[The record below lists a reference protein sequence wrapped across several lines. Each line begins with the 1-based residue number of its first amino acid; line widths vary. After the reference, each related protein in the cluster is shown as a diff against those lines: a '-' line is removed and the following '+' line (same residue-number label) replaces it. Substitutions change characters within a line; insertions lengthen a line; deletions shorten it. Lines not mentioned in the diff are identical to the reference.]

1 MYINSLMFKIKILIF
16 IFLFGYSISS
26 NAEVIKQIQINGNER
41 ISEQTII
48 NFADIKI
55 GKDVKPDELNIFLK
69 NLYETNFFEDV
80 NLTLTNNLLI
90 IDVKEL
96 PIIQEIVINGI
107 KANKT
112 KEELKDGMNLKEKNP
127 FNETLVQNDLDNIS
141 NIFKN
146 SGYYFVSVNVS
157 VEKNKNNT
165 VNLIFDIDRG
175 DQATIKKIKFI
186 GDKKYKDRKLHSI
199 ITSEENKFWKF
210 ITSAKYINQERIDLD
225 KRLLK
230 NFYLNKGFYD
240 VSINDAYTKL
250 INNKDFI
257 LTFNINAGEKY
268 NFGNLNLD
276 LPVDYDENDFEKI
289 NNLFNEIKDSQ
300 YSLNKIEE
308 ILDEIDKIALSK
320 NYEFID
326 AKVNEEKK
334 DNFINF
340 TFEINETKKTYVN
353 RINIYGNNITA
364 EEFIRNN
371 LLVDEG
377 DPFNKLLHNKSINKL
392 KSKGIFASVVSK
404 IKQNDDQSLT
414 DIDIFIDEK
423 PTGEISAGAGYG
435 TDGTTFQIGIKENNF
450 NGKGINLAANLELG
464 EDSVKGLLAYT
475 HPNFAYSDR
484 SVTTSLEATETDK
497 LKKSGYKNTINAVA
511 FSTRYEQ
518 YDDLFFSPGFTI
530 SSESLETNSSAS
542 ASLKKQEGSYF
553 DILFDYG
560 LTYDKRNQPF
570 QTTEG
575 YISNWYQNIPLS
587 TDQAAIINGYSVTG
601 YKELIDDMIIST
613 GIFTR
618 AVNSISDDDVRIS
631 SRLFA
636 PKSRLRGFESGKV
649 GPKDGKDYIG
659 GNYVATFNASSTVPY
674 VLQTMENI
682 DFKVFFDAGNVWG
695 VDYSDTVDESNKI
708 RTSTGVA
715 LELLTPVGPLTFS
728 FAEAITKASTDV
740 TETFRFQLGTTF

>member
-276 LPVDYDENDFEKI
+276 LPVDYDENDFKKI

-484 SVTTSLEATETDK
+484 SVTTSIEATETDK

>member
-1 MYINSLMFKIKILIF
+1 MFKIKILIF

-276 LPVDYDENDFEKI
+276 LPVDYDENDFKKI

-364 EEFIRNN
+364 EEFIRSN

-484 SVTTSLEATETDK
+484 SVTTSIEATETDK

>member
-112 KEELKDGMNLKEKNP
+112 KEVKDGMNLKEKNP

-276 LPVDYDENDFEKI
+276 LPVDYDENDFKKI

-340 TFEINETKKTYVN
+340 TFEINETKK
-353 RINIYGNNITA
+353 
-364 EEFIRNN
+364 
-371 LLVDEG
+371 
-377 DPFNKLLHNKSINKL
+377 
-392 KSKGIFASVVSK
+392 
-404 IKQNDDQSLT
+404 LT
-414 DIDIFIDEK
+414 
-423 PTGEISAGAGYG
+423 
-435 TDGTTFQIGIKENNF
+435 
-450 NGKGINLAANLELG
+450 
-464 EDSVKGLLAYT
+464 
-475 HPNFAYSDR
+475 
-484 SVTTSLEATETDK
+484 
-497 LKKSGYKNTINAVA
+497 
-511 FSTRYEQ
+511 
-518 YDDLFFSPGFTI
+518 
-530 SSESLETNSSAS
+530 
-542 ASLKKQEGSYF
+542 
-553 DILFDYG
+553 
-560 LTYDKRNQPF
+560 
-570 QTTEG
+570 
-575 YISNWYQNIPLS
+575 
-587 TDQAAIINGYSVTG
+587 
-601 YKELIDDMIIST
+601 
-613 GIFTR
+613 
-618 AVNSISDDDVRIS
+618 
-631 SRLFA
+631 
-636 PKSRLRGFESGKV
+636 
-649 GPKDGKDYIG
+649 
-659 GNYVATFNASSTVPY
+659 
-674 VLQTMENI
+674 
-682 DFKVFFDAGNVWG
+682 
-695 VDYSDTVDESNKI
+695 
-708 RTSTGVA
+708 
-715 LELLTPVGPLTFS
+715 
-728 FAEAITKASTDV
+728 
-740 TETFRFQLGTTF
+740 

>member
-1 MYINSLMFKIKILIF
+1 M
-16 IFLFGYSISS
+16 
-26 NAEVIKQIQINGNER
+26 
-41 ISEQTII
+41 
-48 NFADIKI
+48 
-55 GKDVKPDELNIFLK
+55 
-69 NLYETNFFEDV
+69 
-80 NLTLTNNLLI
+80 
-90 IDVKEL
+90 
-96 PIIQEIVINGI
+96 
-107 KANKT
+107 
-112 KEELKDGMNLKEKNP
+112 
-127 FNETLVQNDLDNIS
+127 
-141 NIFKN
+141 
-146 SGYYFVSVNVS
+146 
-157 VEKNKNNT
+157 
-165 VNLIFDIDRG
+165 
-175 DQATIKKIKFI
+175 
-186 GDKKYKDRKLHSI
+186 
-199 ITSEENKFWKF
+199 
-210 ITSAKYINQERIDLD
+210 
-225 KRLLK
+225 
-230 NFYLNKGFYD
+230 
-240 VSINDAYTKL
+240 
-250 INNKDFI
+250 
-257 LTFNINAGEKY
+257 
-268 NFGNLNLD
+268 
-276 LPVDYDENDFEKI
+276 
-289 NNLFNEIKDSQ
+289 
-300 YSLNKIEE
+300 
-308 ILDEIDKIALSK
+308 
-320 NYEFID
+320 
-326 AKVNEEKK
+326 
-334 DNFINF
+334 
-340 TFEINETKKTYVN
+340 
-353 RINIYGNNITA
+353 
-364 EEFIRNN
+364 
-371 LLVDEG
+371 
-377 DPFNKLLHNKSINKL
+377 
-392 KSKGIFASVVSK
+392 SK

-484 SVTTSLEATETDK
+484 SVTTSIEATETDK

-649 GPKDGKDYIG
+649 GPKDGNDFIG

>member
-276 LPVDYDENDFEKI
+276 LPVDYDENDFKKI

-340 TFEINETKKTYVN
+340 TFEINEIKKTYVN

-392 KSKGIFASVVSK
+392 KSKGIFASVMSK

>member
-1 MYINSLMFKIKILIF
+1 MYINSRMLKIKIFIL

-26 NAEVIKQIQINGNER
+26 NAEVINQIQINGNER
-41 ISEQTII
+41 ISKQTII
-48 NFADIKI
+48 NFAEIKI
-55 GKDVKPDELNIFLK
+55 GKDVKPDELNKFLK

-80 NLTLTNNLLI
+80 NLNLTNNLLI
-90 IDVKEL
+90 INVKEL

-112 KEELKDGMNLKEKNP
+112 KEELKNGMILREKNP
-127 FNETLVQNDLDNIS
+127 FNETLVQNDLDKIS

-146 SGYYFVSVNVS
+146 SGYYFVTVNVS
-157 VEKNKNNT
+157 VEKNINNT

-276 LPVDYDENDFEKI
+276 LPVDYDENDFKKI

-377 DPFNKLLHNKSINKL
+377 DPFNKLIHNKSINKL
-392 KSKGIFASVVSK
+392 KSKGIFASVASK
-404 IKQNDDQSLT
+404 IKQNDD
-414 DIDIFIDEK
+414 I
-423 PTGEISAGAGYG
+423 GAVYAC
-435 TDGTTFQIGIKENNF
+435 I
-450 NGKGINLAANLELG
+450 
-464 EDSVKGLLAYT
+464 
-475 HPNFAYSDR
+475 
-484 SVTTSLEATETDK
+484 
-497 LKKSGYKNTINAVA
+497 
-511 FSTRYEQ
+511 
-518 YDDLFFSPGFTI
+518 
-530 SSESLETNSSAS
+530 
-542 ASLKKQEGSYF
+542 
-553 DILFDYG
+553 
-560 LTYDKRNQPF
+560 
-570 QTTEG
+570 
-575 YISNWYQNIPLS
+575 
-587 TDQAAIINGYSVTG
+587 
-601 YKELIDDMIIST
+601 
-613 GIFTR
+613 
-618 AVNSISDDDVRIS
+618 
-631 SRLFA
+631 
-636 PKSRLRGFESGKV
+636 
-649 GPKDGKDYIG
+649 
-659 GNYVATFNASSTVPY
+659 
-674 VLQTMENI
+674 
-682 DFKVFFDAGNVWG
+682 KVFNHFDPGYVRLA
-695 VDYSDTVDESNKI
+695 
-708 RTSTGVA
+708 R
-715 LELLTPVGPLTFS
+715 
-728 FAEAITKASTDV
+728 
-740 TETFRFQLGTTF
+740 